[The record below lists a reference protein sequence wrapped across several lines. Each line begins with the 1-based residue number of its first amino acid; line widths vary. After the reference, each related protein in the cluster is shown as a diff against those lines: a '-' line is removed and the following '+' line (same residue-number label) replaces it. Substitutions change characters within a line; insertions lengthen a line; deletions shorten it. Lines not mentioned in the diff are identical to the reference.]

1 MSFIGAII
9 LVGLVVKNGIVL
21 IDYINILRKRGLN
34 MLQAVA
40 LGGKHR
46 LRPVLMT
53 ALTTM
58 FGMLPMALSRH
69 EGSEMWRPLGIT
81 VIGGMLVSTIVTLVL
96 IPVLYSIFEGR
107 RNNHS
112 EGAKS

>member
-1 MSFIGAII
+1 
-9 LVGLVVKNGIVL
+9 
-21 IDYINILRKRGLN
+21 
-34 MLQAVA
+34 MLQAVT

-58 FGMLPMALSRH
+58 FGMLPMALSQN

-81 VIGGMLVSTIVTLVL
+81 VIGGMLVSTVVTLVL
-96 IPVLYSIFEGR
+96 VPVIYSIFDSR
-107 RNNHS
+107 KNHVQGKQS
-112 EGAKS
+112 

>member
-1 MSFIGAII
+1 
-9 LVGLVVKNGIVL
+9 
-21 IDYINILRKRGLN
+21 
-34 MLQAVA
+34 MLQAVT

-69 EGSEMWRPLGIT
+69 EGAEMWRPLGIT
-81 VIGGMLVSTIVTLVL
+81 VIGGMLVSTVVTLVL
-96 IPVLYSIFEGR
+96 VPVIYSIFDSR
-107 RNNHS
+107 KNHVQGEQS
-112 EGAKS
+112 